1 MKPLLCMFEEGSWHF
16 AAQIN
21 FCSSKHLHK
30 GLMWV
35 SYGNSQASK
44 DLATAMLVHQVA
56 SGMTYLHSRTPAPV
70 LHGDLKTANL
80 LLENDGLSIVIADF
94 GLAGWL
100 KGVGGPISQAAQ
112 AGAHTVII
120 SPPEVRKGKG
130 CTIPRAS
137 P

>member
-1 MKPLLCMFEEGSWHF
+1 MFEEGSCF
-16 AAQIN
+16 
-21 FCSSKHLHK
+21 FCSLNQLFQPKTSAFRA
-30 GLMWV
+30 MWV
-35 SYGNSQASK
+35 SYGKSQAST
-44 DLATAMLVHQVA
+44 DLATAMLVQQVA
-56 SGMTYLHSRTPAPV
+56 SGMTYLHSRTPAPI

-137 P
+137 Q